1 MAKRGETWS
10 ENETKALLSVWGR
23 EEIME
28 MLNNTHKNAEIYEKI
43 SKEMSV
49 LGYQRDLIQCRT
61 KVKHLKTEY
70 KKYKDALGRSA
81 ADRGKSPKYF
91 NEMDVFLGDQPEAT
105 GLSIAIDTSSS
116 DEENKSTKAREKEGW
131 YQYFWQE

>member
-28 MLNNTHKNAEIYEKI
+28 MLNNTHKKAEIYEKI

-49 LGYQRDLIQCRT
+49 LGYQRDLIQ
-61 KVKHLKTEY
+61 
-70 KKYKDALGRSA
+70 
-81 ADRGKSPKYF
+81 
-91 NEMDVFLGDQPEAT
+91 
-105 GLSIAIDTSSS
+105 
-116 DEENKSTKAREKEGW
+116 
-131 YQYFWQE
+131 

>member
-1 MAKRGETWS
+1 MKQKHCYQCG
-10 ENETKALLSVWGR
+10 GR

-70 KKYKDALGRSA
+70 KKYKDALWPLWS
-81 ADRGKSPKYF
+81 
-91 NEMDVFLGDQPEAT
+91 
-105 GLSIAIDTSSS
+105 
-116 DEENKSTKAREKEGW
+116 
-131 YQYFWQE
+131 

>member
-49 LGYQRDLIQCRT
+49 LGYQRDLIQWRT

-70 KKYKDALGRSA
+70 KKYKDALGRSG

-116 DEENKSTKAREKEGW
+116 NEENKSTKAREKEGW
-131 YQYFWQE
+131 YQHFWQE